1 MTCDDIRPRLT
12 AYLDGELEGD
22 RGTVVRGHL
31 RTCDACRQVA
41 TDEAA
46 LRDGL
51 RALPTLDPP
60 STLWAGVQARLADE
74 EVAESKRP
82 AWRRALSR
90 WSAATWQMAPR
101 FAAGGLVAATVI
113 VLLWWRPWQHD
124 EVAPREPVVVQLNP
138 PPVIA
143 PQHQDPPAPPPPSS
157 PSNADVTADLAAEPA
172 RVTDSYQAAATELV
186 AEAATARATWPADR
200 QAMFDAQL
208 ATLRAGVTA
217 AEDGRPRQRAWRA
230 LIRYV
235 QRAMIRDEVLVAGVT
250 P

>member
-1 MTCDDIRPRLT
+1 MTCDEIRPRLT
-12 AYLDGELEGD
+12 AYLDGDVEGE

-31 RTCDACRQVA
+31 RTCEACRQIA

-74 EVAESKRP
+74 EVAESERP

-124 EVAPREPVVVQLNP
+124 QQVEPRQQVVIQVP
-138 PPVIA
+138 SPVIV
-143 PQHQDPPAPPPPSS
+143 PQRQEPPPPAPSS
-157 PSNADVTADLAAEPA
+157 NGDVTADLAAEPA
-172 RVTDSYQAAATELV
+172 RITASYEAAASELV
-186 AEAATARATWPADR
+186 AEAATARATWAPDQ
-200 QAMFDAQL
+200 QAAYDAQL
-208 ATLRAGVTA
+208 GTLRAGVTA
-217 AEDGRPRQRAWRA
+217 ATDGRPRQQAWRA